1 MPYGSSSL
9 LLQHYV
15 KEHGGQI
22 VDGFDTPVAVMVRVH
37 ELDNFSCDENTIIF
51 DPWRS
56 YPKAENVIYYG
67 K

>member
-1 MPYGSSSL
+1 
-9 LLQHYV
+9 V
-15 KEHGGQI
+15 E
-22 VDGFDTPVAVMVRVH
+22 VMVRVH